1 MQIKTLLSLS
11 ALTFIAG
18 IILFAWRNEWIIIH
32 IPAWFRPMSGEHVG
46 AINKK
51 TVSVSFYKNDNW
63 HMEQIETI
71 WEQDGVAKNSTRL
84 AGIYF
89 SLLYEE
95 ALTEQKIG
103 TEAAATDSK
112 GTTLYLSLT
121 HNPLPTE
128 ATVKEKLMIIEGLL
142 RTLRE
147 SIPSLAK
154 LILLVH
160 HQPLTD
166 YHLDFT
172 QTWPLEGFIND
183 HGDHGADST
192 YQRPQPTQ
200 KFKLLLDPTG
210 DAQYTGRTIDDT
222 FERGVSLQ
230 IAQELKHVLEDLY
243 PEVSCVLTRIP
254 GETVEPLQNATFANR
269 LPANLFVHIGV
280 VSHTKPLP
288 IIATYIMSSNRSIL
302 AQPGASASLSFEPYT
317 QAHEA
322 ISAVSYAQAQVFV
335 HALKSQ
341 GSEVPATIVAPRAF
355 PFHPLVGMHVP
366 ALGIEITVKSKDELK
381 SLILPIARA
390 LGKLSAPQ
398 A

>member
-32 IPAWFRPMSGEHVG
+32 IPAWFRPMSGETADAV
-46 AINKK
+46 NKK
-51 TVSVSFYKNDNW
+51 AVPVSFYKNDNW
-63 HMEQIETI
+63 HTEQIETI
-71 WEQDGVAKNSTRL
+71 WEHDGIAKNSTRL
-84 AGIYF
+84 AGAYF

-103 TEAAATDSK
+103 IEAAATDSK
-112 GTTLYLSLT
+112 ETTLYLSLT

-142 RTLRE
+142 RTLHE

-172 QTWPLEGFIND
+172 QPWPLGGFMDNR
-183 HGDHGADST
+183 GDHGADNA

-230 IAQELKHVLEDLY
+230 LAQELKHMLEDLY
-243 PEVSCVLTRIP
+243 PEINCVLTRIP

-269 LPANLFVHIGV
+269 LPADLFVHIGIA
-280 VSHTKPLP
+280 SHTKPLP
-288 IIATYIMSSNRSIL
+288 VIATYVMSSNRSAL
-302 AQPGASASLSFEPYT
+302 VQPGAGASLSFEPYT

-322 ISAVSYAQAQVFV
+322 ISGVSYAQAQAFV
-335 HALKSQ
+335 HALKNQ
-341 GSEVPATIVAPRAF
+341 GSAVAATIVTPRAL

-366 ALGIEITVKSKDELK
+366 ALGIEIAVKSKDELK
-381 SLILPIARA
+381 ALLLPIARA
-390 LGKLSAPQ
+390 LGQLSTPQ

>member
-1 MQIKTLLSLS
+1 MQIKTLVSLS

-51 TVSVSFYKNDNW
+51 TVPVSFYKNDNW
-63 HMEQIETI
+63 HTEQIETI

-84 AGIYF
+84 AGAYF

-103 TEAAATDSK
+103 IEAAATDSK

-147 SIPSLAK
+147 SIPSLTK
-154 LILLVH
+154 LTLLVH

-172 QTWPLEGFIND
+172 QPWPLEGFMND
-183 HGDHGADST
+183 HGDRSADST

-230 IAQELKHVLEDLY
+230 TAQELKHVLEDLY
-243 PEVSCVLTRIP
+243 PEISCVLTRIP

-280 VSHTKPLP
+280 ASHTKPLP
-288 IIATYIMSSNRSIL
+288 IIATYIMSGNRSIL
-302 AQPGASASLSFEPYT
+302 AQSGANASLSFEPYT

-322 ISAVSYAQAQVFV
+322 ISAVSYAQAQEFV
-335 HALKSQ
+335 RSLKSQ